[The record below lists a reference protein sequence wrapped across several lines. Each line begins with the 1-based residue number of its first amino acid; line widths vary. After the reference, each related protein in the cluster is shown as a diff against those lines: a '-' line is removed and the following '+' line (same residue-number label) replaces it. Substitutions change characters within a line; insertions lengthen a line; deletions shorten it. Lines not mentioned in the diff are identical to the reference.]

1 MWLHVQWQR
10 TQLHWAADK
19 GHEAVTR
26 VLVEA
31 GADVNAKDYLVQSKC
46 AVVGC
51 VLIVVVAEAAWWR
64 VSACAEAAHPAACVG
79 YQRTRGGDEGAG
91 GGRGR
96 RECQRISGT
105 K

>member
-1 MWLHVQWQR
+1 VCLHVQLQY
-10 TQLHWAADK
+10 TPLHWAARE

-31 GADVNAKDYLVQSKC
+31 GADVNAKDLGVQSKC

-64 VSACAEAAHPAACVG
+64 VSVCTGEDPAGC
-79 YQRTRGGDEGAG
+79 GD
-91 GGRGR
+91 
-96 RECQRISGT
+96 
-105 K
+105 